1 MNDKSSGRPRLA
13 DADREALRRAWQK
26 LEHPSLAARLTAVV
40 GTPIEEGMK
49 LLPRKWYD
57 QVHGAVEATLRRILG
72 TAVSTLDTRGARPSR
87 DDLHRLLGMGS
98 GALGGFFGLPG
109 VLLELPVTT
118 GIMLRSIAD
127 IAVSEG
133 EDLAQLEG
141 RLACVE
147 VFAFGGPRE
156 EDDAAETGYYS
167 LRLALAFHFSLV
179 SQTLVQRGVADQ
191 SLPFLVNLARG
202 IAARF
207 GVAVSDKI
215 ALQMVPLIGA
225 AGGALINAIFVQHY
239 QDMARGHFTV
249 RRLERRY
256 GADAVRRA
264 YEGID
269 RDSGVRRHPLLRSVK

>member
-1 MNDKSSGRPRLA
+1 MNDRSSSQPRIS
-13 DADREALRRAWQK
+13 DSDREALRQAWHK

-49 LLPRKWYD
+49 LLPRRWYD
-57 QVHGAVEATLRRILG
+57 QVHVVVESILRRILG
-72 TAVSTLDTRGARPSR
+72 TAVSTLDMRGARPSR

-127 IAVSEG
+127 IAVSEE
-133 EDLAQLEG
+133 EDLAQLES

-179 SQTLVQRGVADQ
+179 SQTLVQRGVAHQ
-191 SLPFLVNLARG
+191 SLPFLVNMTRG

-225 AGGALINAIFVQHY
+225 AGGALLNAIFVQHY

-256 GADAVRRA
+256 GTEAVRRA
-264 YEGID
+264 YERID
-269 RDSGVRRHPLLRSVK
+269 HESGVRRHPLLRSVK